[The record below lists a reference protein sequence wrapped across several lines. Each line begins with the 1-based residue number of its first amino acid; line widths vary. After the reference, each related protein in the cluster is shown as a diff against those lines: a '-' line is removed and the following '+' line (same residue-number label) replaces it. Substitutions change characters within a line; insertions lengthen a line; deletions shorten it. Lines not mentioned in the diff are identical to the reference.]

1 MNRGKERV
9 GMNRGR
15 KLKLKKW
22 ERFENPKKRQK
33 ERFLE

>member
-1 MNRGKERV
+1 VNESGKERV
-9 GMNRGR
+9 GM
-15 KLKLKKW
+15 KSKLKKW